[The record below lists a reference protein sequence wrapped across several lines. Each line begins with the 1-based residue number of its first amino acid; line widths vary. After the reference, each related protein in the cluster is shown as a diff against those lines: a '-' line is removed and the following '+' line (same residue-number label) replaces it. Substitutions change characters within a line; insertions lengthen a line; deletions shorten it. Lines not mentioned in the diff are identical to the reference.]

1 MIVPY
6 IERSNQSFLKEI
18 NWAYSLEGLLLK
30 LKLIQRANS
39 LGKTLVLRKIEGKR
53 QSGWQRMSWLDSI
66 SDSMDMNLSKLWEI
80 VVDRGVWC
88 AVIYGVTNSQ
98 TYLATEEKQVNTNT
112 MAGNAIY

>member
-30 LKLIQRANS
+30 LKLIQRVNS

-66 SDSMDMNLSKLWEI
+66 SDSMDMNLSKLWERMKDI
-80 VVDRGVWC
+80 ESLSMGSQRVRPDL
-88 AVIYGVTNSQ
+88 VTEQ
-98 TYLATEEKQVNTNT
+98 
-112 MAGNAIY
+112 